1 MATKIAKT
9 STIHGKRLQ
18 AVTIATT
25 NLAMGTEAIGF
36 ENGVVFGVFVD
47 VAMRCSHQ
55 SEKKPAKAPLTQ
67 KYGCGVAPMP
77 PGEPASQSRAFP
89 AKRHAGLATF
99 RGAHVA
105 RALSRCQIERVTDLL
120 VRQLTLQRRLRSMS
134 ASPTP

>member
-47 VAMRCSHQ
+47 VAMLYYRQ

-77 PGEPASQSRAFP
+77 ACCTERGRAIGNAS
-89 AKRHAGLATF
+89 L
-99 RGAHVA
+99 
-105 RALSRCQIERVTDLL
+105 LSGVPMPHKANAACR
-120 VRQLTLQRRLRSMS
+120 
-134 ASPTP
+134 

>member
-47 VAMRCSHQ
+47 VAMLCYRQ
-55 SEKKPAKAPLTQ
+55 SEKKPAKVPLTQ

-77 PGEPASQSRAFP
+77 PCFVKSEASGSRYGTTSCHVCIAE
-89 AKRHAGLATF
+89 ARKARCVLAEM
-99 RGAHVA
+99 RW
-105 RALSRCQIERVTDLL
+105 RW
-120 VRQLTLQRRLRSMS
+120 TLKL
-134 ASPTP
+134 

>member
-9 STIHGKRLQ
+9 STIRGKRLQ

-47 VAMRCSHQ
+47 VAMLYYRQ

-67 KYGCGVAPMP
+67 KCGCGVAPTKATLIYRRT
-77 PGEPASQSRAFP
+77 GNLRAVQLLLGHT
-89 AKRHAGLATF
+89 KIESTVQYLGIEVDDVLAI
-99 RGAHVA
+99 AEQVD
-105 RALSRCQIERVTDLL
+105 V
-120 VRQLTLQRRLRSMS
+120 
-134 ASPTP
+134 

>member
-47 VAMRCSHQ
+47 VAMLCYRQ

-67 KYGCGVAPMP
+67 KYGCVVAPMP
-77 PGEPASQSRAFP
+77 PWL
-89 AKRHAGLATF
+89 RHGTTSCHVCIAEARKARCVLAEM
-99 RGAHVA
+99 RW
-105 RALSRCQIERVTDLL
+105 RW
-120 VRQLTLQRRLRSMS
+120 TLNL
-134 ASPTP
+134 